1 MRWFKHLSTS
11 HDDEKLAELLY
22 CENGLEMYGLFWL
35 ILEVIAGPLDQNDN
49 TSLEYSP
56 KKWASFSSISTRKFK
71 RFVQTMADIG
81 LIIAE
86 ISDQNIRITYP
97 KLLKYR
103 DEYSRKNQKKK
114 LLLQIEDTPIES
126 GVGQD
131 NVAPDTDTELE
142 ANKETDTQCIEDT
155 RQPPN
160 PPLSENASEVSSS
173 DCYSL
178 FGRYYQ
184 ELNNCPFLE
193 NKGSEN
199 MAFFD
204 SLIDSYGGEETLD
217 LIMHTFTIY
226 IDYDDWLKENMSIE
240 AFETKINKIISHR
253 MRWEN
258 N

>member
-35 ILEVIAGPLDQNDN
+35 ILEVIAGPLDHNDN

-71 RFVQTMADIG
+71 RFVQTMSDIG

-142 ANKETDTQCIEDT
+142 ENKETDTQCIEDT

-160 PPLSENASEVSSS
+160 PPLSADASEVSSS

-178 FGRYYQ
+178 FVEHYF
-184 ELNNCPFLE
+184 ELNNRPVIV
-193 NKGSEN
+193 NKGRAN
-199 MAFFD
+199 RVFD
-204 SLIDSYGGEETLD
+204 SLIDTYGGEKTLL
-217 LIMHTFTIY
+217 LITYTFTKY
-226 IDYDDWLKENMSIE
+226 IKYDDWLNKNMSIG
-240 AFETKINKIISHR
+240 AFETKINKIISHH
-253 MRWEN
+253 MDYN
-258 N
+258 NK